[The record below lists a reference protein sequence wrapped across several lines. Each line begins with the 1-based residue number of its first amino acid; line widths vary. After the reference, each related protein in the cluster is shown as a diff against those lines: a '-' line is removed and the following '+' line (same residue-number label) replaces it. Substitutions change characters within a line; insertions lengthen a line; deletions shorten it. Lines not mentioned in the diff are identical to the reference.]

1 MDIIEALISTKK
13 QNNHLYDD
21 LKTMLTD
28 LIKYQKLSRLPMYKS
43 LYVDGGQ
50 NEELI
55 KLTNVITRALTF
67 DPYWLYLLTTALD
80 IISYLDSQFSLNVRQ
95 QIIDQIGS
103 RRKLKQ
109 LAIIGANTCTVSYT
123 DLSAFSD
130 ADDQSILVLTNAINE
145 QSTLV
150 SLIVFTKEKHIC
162 VYHGTIDSNLQE
174 TQQKSEI
181 YKPFNYQGVSIL
193 TYSNQGNNDYNFA
206 TYKGYGISMPNGHCL
221 QYQNKNNKY
230 KIELTNEEQQQ
241 IQMAQTLDVIARLII
256 KHFRES

>member
-1 MDIIEALISTKK
+1 MDIIEALISTK
-13 QNNHLYDD
+13 QLHTHLYTD
-21 LKTMLTD
+21 LKNMLSD

-43 LYVDGGQ
+43 LYIDGKR
-50 NEELI
+50 NEGLI
-55 KLTNVITRALTF
+55 KLTNVLTRALAF

-103 RRKLKQ
+103 QRKLKQ
-109 LAIIGANTCTVSYT
+109 LAIIGANTCTVFHT
-123 DLSAFSD
+123 DLSAFPD
-130 ADDQSILVLTNAINE
+130 VNDQSTLVLTNTINE

-162 VYHGTIDSNLQE
+162 VYHGTIDSNIQE

-193 TYSNQGNNDYNFA
+193 TYSNQGNNDYDFA
-206 TYKGYGISMPNGHCL
+206 MYKGYQISMPNGHSL
-221 QYQNKNNKY
+221 QYKKKSVKY
-230 KIELTNEEQQQ
+230 NVELTNEEQQQ
-241 IQMAQTLDVIARLII
+241 IQMSQSLNTIAQVIID
-256 KHFRES
+256 HFPES

>member
-43 LYVDGGQ
+43 LYVDGQQ

-55 KLTNVITRALTF
+55 KLTNVLTRALDF
-67 DPYWLYLLTTALD
+67 DPYWLYLLTISLD

-95 QIIDQIGS
+95 QIIDRIGS
-103 RRKLKQ
+103 QRKLKQ
-109 LAIIGANTCTVSYT
+109 LAIIGANTCTVFYT

-150 SLIVFTKEKHIC
+150 SLIVFTNEKHIC

-174 TQQKSEI
+174 TQQKSKI
-181 YKPFNYQGVSIL
+181 YKPFTYQGVSIL
-193 TYSNQGNNDYNFA
+193 TYSNQGNNDYDFA

-241 IQMAQTLDVIARLII
+241 IQMAQTLDVIAQVII
-256 KHFRES
+256 DHFPES